1 MGNDEIKDGEGE
13 EVLANE
19 RLWLL
24 AARYGATV
32 VHLRRI
38 FWVFPLSLPADA
50 R

>member
-24 AARYGATV
+24 AAR
-32 VHLRRI
+32 
-38 FWVFPLSLPADA
+38 
-50 R
+50 